1 MAADV
6 TLPWWA
12 VAVVGF
18 VMAMMA
24 NQVAPGFTK
33 LISRQSDNTASLAA
47 LLARVE
53 TMEEKQAAHDGI
65 KEMVTRLDEQLIAMR
80 QQISNQGPVIAQ
92 VVAMAIRETFSA
104 LGIDRR
110 SAARA

>member
-1 MAADV
+1 VAEAQIPDWAIAVMAFF
-6 TLPWWA
+6 L
-12 VAVVGF
+12 AVVVQNAGPF
-18 VMAMMA
+18 V
-24 NQVAPGFTK
+24 
-33 LISRQSDNTASLAA
+33 SRLLVQQSGNTSALAS

-53 TMEEKQAAHDGI
+53 TMEEKQAAHEGI

-92 VVAMAIRETFSA
+92 VVAVAIRETFGA

-110 SAARA
+110 GVARA